1 MSADSIGGE
10 ESNGNPEGRDGA
22 GARASAIADLP
33 SNATQ
38 PGGPRQGTD
47 EQGSK
52 QQGTGSRDAK
62 APKPS
67 DRLPAA
73 GPHADPAL
81 MNPDATPGTGAL
93 TPPGEHDDTDSTS
106 S

>member
-1 MSADSIGGE
+1 MPKKNDNIVGR
-10 ESNGNPEGRDGA
+10 PEGIA
-22 GARASAIADLP
+22 GGGGQTAR
-33 SNATQ
+33 
-38 PGGPRQGTD
+38 PGGLPQGTD
-47 EQGSK
+47 EQM
-52 QQGTGSRDAK
+52 TGNRDAQ

-93 TPPGEHDDTDSTS
+93 PLPGEHDDSDSAS